1 MRVEILDLQNGVIE
15 PLVDL
20 TLGDTRLLLDASSG
34 PPMLDTGR
42 HPWKFCSV
50 PAAEPVDLS
59 RVDWAIFGQ
68 PRQDLAALLEG
79 PLVNTPVLVGPET
92 GRLLECTAQSERK
105 ALPELTLGFRPG
117 HTIQLGDIQI
127 TPIQGRS
134 FGGDGC
140 AFLLQGAGQ
149 ALLLMTGCLLGP
161 EEFRTIRK
169 LTGGQLDLLL
179 AWESQP
185 ATPDTMTAELE
196 NILATPGN
204 VFVTASPLDEPMI
217 QAVTRAARASG
228 RTVWEDSFQRHVRQK
243 QFPGDTRL
251 FHPEAPASAVAL
263 AAMPDRKVIF
273 LRPSMLPFL
282 ETYLDASQEKAHSM
296 VLYDPSRQRC
306 LPSAALLD
314 TCTRRGI
321 PYKFGSGRSRFS
333 EQLEQAEA
341 LLHPKDILRLR
352 EDFPDGCREL
362 LWLSQ
367 EPAFLLPELI
377 RRTDPKILASA
388 LKAAPHSVRR
398 KFLSM
403 MGTLQGEAFDR
414 RIQSLGNLR
423 VRDAT
428 RFQWILLSSAEYLGN
443 SRHQTAI

>member
-50 PAAEPVDLS
+50 PAAEPADFS
-59 RVDWAIFGQ
+59 RVDWTIFGQ
-68 PRQDLAALLEG
+68 PRQDLATLLEG
-79 PLVNTPVLVGPET
+79 PLANTPVLVGPET

-117 HTIQLGDIQI
+117 HTMQLGDIRV
-127 TPIQGRS
+127 TPIQGGS

-140 AFLLQGAGQ
+140 AFLLQGAGKTI
-149 ALLLMTGCLLGP
+149 LLMTGCMLGQ
-161 EEFRTIRK
+161 EEFRIIRK

-179 AWESQP
+179 AWEGQP
-185 ATPDTMTAELE
+185 ANPDTITAELE
-196 NILATPGN
+196 NILATPGT
-204 VFVTASPLDEPMI
+204 VFVTASPLDEPMM
-217 QAVTRAARASG
+217 QAVTRAARATG

-243 QFPGDTRL
+243 PCVGGTRL
-251 FHPEAPASAVAL
+251 FHPETPTSAVAL
-263 AAMPDRKVIF
+263 AAMPDQKVIF

-341 LLHPKDILRLR
+341 LLHPKDILLLR
-352 EDFPDGCREL
+352 EDFPDGGREL
-362 LWLSQ
+362 LRLSQ
-367 EPAFLLPELI
+367 ESTFLLPELI

-398 KFLSM
+398 KFLSI

-423 VRDAT
+423 FRDAT
-428 RFQWILLSSAEYLGN
+428 RFQWMLLTIAEYL
-443 SRHQTAI
+443 RQTAI